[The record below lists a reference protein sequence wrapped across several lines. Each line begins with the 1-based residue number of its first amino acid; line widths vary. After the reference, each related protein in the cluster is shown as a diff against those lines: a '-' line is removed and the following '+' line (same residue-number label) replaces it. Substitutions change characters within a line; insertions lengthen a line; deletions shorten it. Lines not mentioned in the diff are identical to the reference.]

1 MSALLLD
8 SHALLWWEEDDARLS
23 DRARE
28 RIERPDSAALFSAVS
43 LWELAIKQALGKL
56 RLPDSLTSRLAEEGF
71 REVPVTAAHGL
82 LAGELPRHHNDPFDR
97 MLVAQAR
104 SEGLTI
110 VTADPR
116 IAAYDV
122 PVLW

>member
-8 SHALLWWEEDDARLS
+8 SHALLWWEADDARLS

-28 RIERPDSAALFSAVS
+28 RIERPDSTALFSAVS

-56 RLPDSLTSRLAEEGF
+56 RFPDSLISRLTEEGF
-71 REVPVTAAHGL
+71 QEVPVTATHGL

-104 SEGLTI
+104 SEGLVI

-116 IAAYDV
+116 IAAYEV

>member
-8 SHALLWWEEDDARLS
+8 SHALLWWEADDARLS
-23 DRARE
+23 ERARE
-28 RIERPDSAALFSAVS
+28 QIEGPNSVAFFSAVS
-43 LWELAIKQALGKL
+43 LWELAIKQALGRL
-56 RLPDSLTSRLAEEGF
+56 RLPDTLTSQLLEEGF
-71 REVPVTAAHGL
+71 QEVPITAAHGL
-82 LAGELPRHHNDPFDR
+82 LAGGLPRHHSDPFDR

-110 VTADPR
+110 VTADSR
-116 IAAYDV
+116 IGAYDV

>member
-1 MSALLLD
+1 MIALLLD
-8 SHALLWWEEDDARLS
+8 SHALLWWEADDARLS
-23 DRARE
+23 ERARE
-28 RIERPDSAALFSAVS
+28 QIELEESVVFFSAVS
-43 LWELAIKQALGKL
+43 LWELAIKQALGRL
-56 RLPDSLTSRLAEEGF
+56 RLPDTLSSRLVEEGF
-71 REVPVTAAHGL
+71 QEVPVTAAHGL
-82 LAGELPRHHNDPFDR
+82 LAGGLPRHHSDPFDR

-110 VTADPR
+110 ITADTR

>member
-1 MSALLLD
+1 LSALLLD
-8 SHALLWWEEDDARLS
+8 SHVLLWWEADDARLS

-28 RIERPDSAALFSAVS
+28 RIERPDSTALFSAVS

-56 RLPDSLTSRLAEEGF
+56 RLPDALISRLAEEGF
-71 REVPVTAAHGL
+71 QEVPVTGAHGL

-97 MLVAQAR
+97 MLVAQAHTE
-104 SEGLTI
+104 SLVI